1 MTKTLIKQCLRIAC
15 LAVLLTSCLPCVAQQ
30 TTTSPSVLTEA
41 RIDTLQKE
49 LTDARVGTSAV
60 RKRRA
65 YKSVARNGAKL
76 LETSLAAPNRWR
88 VLGIVFQARTR
99 LLGLENSDRNR
110 EALLETCA
118 KLAQAPDEHAELRLE
133 ADLLLSEKSLSLK
146 SADVQERT
154 RALEELIKRYQ
165 GTPAEAKSLIIASQI
180 ASKLGAL
187 DLKKT
192 LFTTM
197 RERFPAHHAVIQ
209 WRREHVGSAMLEVMF
224 AGSFER
230 VDGVPLNFPLDLM
243 GHLSIMVFWSQDT
256 PEVELYLKQVKELE
270 VQYPGRFDVKN

>member
-1 MTKTLIKQCLRIAC
+1 
-15 LAVLLTSCLPCVAQQ
+15 LADAGVATS
-30 TTTSPSVLTEA
+30 
-41 RIDTLQKE
+41 
-49 LTDARVGTSAV
+49 SA

-65 YKSVARNGAKL
+65 YKNVARDGEDV
-76 LETSLAAPNRWR
+76 LETSPAAPNRWR
-88 VLGIVFQARTR
+88 VLEIVFQARKR
-99 LLGLENSDRNR
+99 LFDLENSDRNR
-110 EALLETCA
+110 EALLEACA
-118 KLAQAPDEHAELRLE
+118 KLAQAPDEQAGLRLE

-165 GTPAEAKSLIIASQI
+165 GTPAEAKSLIIATQI
-180 ASKLGAL
+180 APKLGAL
-187 DLKKT
+187 DLEKT

-197 RERFPAHHAVIQ
+197 REHFPAHHDVIQ
-209 WRREHVGSAMLEVMF
+209 WRREHVGSSMLEVMF

-256 PEVELYLKQVKELE
+256 PGFDLYLKQVKELE
-270 VQYPGRFDVKN
+270 VQ